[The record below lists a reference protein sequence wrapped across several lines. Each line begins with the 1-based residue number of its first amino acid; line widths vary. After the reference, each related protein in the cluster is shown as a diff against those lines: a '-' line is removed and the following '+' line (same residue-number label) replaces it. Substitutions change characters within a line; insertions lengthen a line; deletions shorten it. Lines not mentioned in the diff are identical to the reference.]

1 MRTITSLDTQ
11 IKEYVDKAKELSLEL
26 TNPLLSLN
34 EVSELNLRYESI
46 EIILK
51 QLTSSRKNE
60 LSSII
65 KDLINRIENYK
76 MSKDELLLFVDI
88 INLLDYLHL
97 TIC

>member
-34 EVSELNLRYESI
+34 EVSELYLRYESI

>member
-1 MRTITSLDTQ
+1 MRTITSLDAQ